1 MINFDDATEENIK
14 EHNPNWSEILHHLSF
29 NLIDHQ
35 PGLQEIY
42 LQDKDLNKANYQSL
56 INNKKVQD

>member
-14 EHNPNWSEILHHLSF
+14 EHNPNWSEIPHHLSF

-35 PGLQEIY
+35 AGLQEIY
-42 LQDKDLNKANYQSL
+42 LQDKDLNKANYQFL